1 MDINIKI
8 TLDESPALMQ
18 SLNCLCECLR
28 DVINPSGVT
37 VAEPPKEIATA
48 APAAKTTAPEPAQK
62 EAAKPA
68 ADPDKLTEDEVMRI
82 RKLVP
87 AFLHKS
93 PDNKQKLKAWLEENH
108 VKACK
113 VTNVTRPLLPAI
125 LELLGG
131 D

>member
-37 VAEPPKEIATA
+37 VAEPPKESATM
-48 APAAKTTAPEPAQK
+48 APAAKTAAPAPAQK
-62 EAAKPA
+62 KAAKPA
-68 ADPDKLTEDEVMRI
+68 ADPDKLTEEEVMKI

-93 PDNKQKLKAWLEENH
+93 PDNKQKLKSWLEENH

-131 D
+131 E

>member
-1 MDINIKI
+1 MDINVHI
-8 TLDESPALMQ
+8 TLDESPALMK
-18 SLNCLCECLR
+18 SLDCLCECLR
-28 DVINPSGVT
+28 DVINPAGVT
-37 VAEPPKEIATA
+37 AAETPKKTATA
-48 APAAKTTAPEPAQK
+48 APAKTP
-62 EAAKPA
+62 AKPEA
-68 ADPDKLTEDEVMRI
+68 TKPAEDPDKLTEAEVMKI

-93 PDNKQKLKAWLEENH
+93 PDNKQKLKGWLEKNH

-131 D
+131 E

>member
-1 MDINIKI
+1 MDINVHI
-8 TLDESPALMQ
+8 TLDESPALMK
-18 SLNCLCECLR
+18 SLDCLCECLR
-28 DVINPSGVT
+28 DVINPAGVT
-37 VAEPPKEIATA
+37 VAETPKETATA
-48 APAAKTTAPEPAQK
+48 APAKTPAPAPAKP

-68 ADPDKLTEDEVMRI
+68 ENPDKLTEAEVMKI

-93 PDNKQKLKAWLEENH
+93 PDNKQKLKTWLEENN

-113 VTNVTRPLLPAI
+113 VTNVSRPLLPAI

-131 D
+131 E

>member
-1 MDINIKI
+1 MDINIHI
-8 TLDESPALMQ
+8 TLDESPALMK
-18 SLNCLCECLR
+18 SLDCICECLR
-28 DVINPSGVT
+28 DVINPAGVT
-37 VAEPPKEIATA
+37 AAETPKETATA
-48 APAAKTTAPEPAQK
+48 VPAKTPAK
-62 EAAKPA
+62 PEAAKPA
-68 ADPDKLTEDEVMRI
+68 EDPDRLTEAEVMKI

-93 PDNKQKLKAWLEENH
+93 PDNKQKLKSWLEENH

-131 D
+131 E

>member
-1 MDINIKI
+1 MDINVHI
-8 TLDESPALMQ
+8 TLDESPALVK
-18 SLNCLCECLR
+18 SLDCLCECLR
-28 DVINPSGVT
+28 DVISPAGVT
-37 VAEPPKEIATA
+37 AAEPPKETATA
-48 APAAKTTAPEPAQK
+48 APAKTPAPAPAKP

-68 ADPDKLTEDEVMRI
+68 EDPDRLTEAEVMKI

-93 PDNKQKLKAWLEENH
+93 PDNKQKLKNWLEENH

-125 LELLGG
+125 LDLLGG
-131 D
+131 E

>member
-1 MDINIKI
+1 MDINVHI
-8 TLDESPALMQ
+8 TFDESPALMK
-18 SLNCLCECLR
+18 SLDCLCECLR
-28 DVINPSGVT
+28 DVINPAGVT
-37 VAEPPKEIATA
+37 VAETPKETATA
-48 APAAKTTAPEPAQK
+48 APANTPAPAKP

-68 ADPDKLTEDEVMRI
+68 EDPDKLTEAEVMKI

-93 PDNKQKLKAWLEENH
+93 PDNKQKLKGWLEENH

-131 D
+131 E

>member
-1 MDINIKI
+1 MDINVHI
-8 TLDESPALMQ
+8 TLDESPALMK
-18 SLNCLCECLR
+18 SLDCLCECLR
-28 DVINPSGVT
+28 DVINPAGVT
-37 VAEPPKEIATA
+37 AAETPKETATA
-48 APAAKTTAPEPAQK
+48 APAKTPAKP

-68 ADPDKLTEDEVMRI
+68 EDPDKLTEAEVMKI
-82 RKLVP
+82 RRLVP

-93 PDNKQKLKAWLEENH
+93 PDNKQKLKTWLEENH

-131 D
+131 E

>member
-1 MDINIKI
+1 MDINVHI
-8 TLDESPALMQ
+8 TLDESPALMK
-18 SLNCLCECLR
+18 SLDCLCECLR
-28 DVINPSGVT
+28 DVINPAGVT
-37 VAEPPKEIATA
+37 TAETQKETATA
-48 APAAKTTAPEPAQK
+48 APAKTPAPAKP

-68 ADPDKLTEDEVMRI
+68 EDPDKLTEAEVMKI

-93 PDNKQKLKAWLEENH
+93 PDNKQKLKTWLEENH

-125 LELLGG
+125 RELLGG

>member
-1 MDINIKI
+1 MDINVHI
-8 TLDESPALMQ
+8 TFDESPALMK
-18 SLNCLCECLR
+18 SLDCLCECLR
-28 DVINPSGVT
+28 DVINPAGVT
-37 VAEPPKEIATA
+37 VAETPKETATA
-48 APAAKTTAPEPAQK
+48 APAKTPAPAPAKP

-68 ADPDKLTEDEVMRI
+68 EDPDKLTEAEVMKI

-93 PDNKQKLKAWLEENH
+93 PDNKQKLKGWLEENH

-125 LELLGG
+125 LDLLGG
-131 D
+131 E

>member
-1 MDINIKI
+1 MDIKVHI
-8 TLDESPALMQ
+8 TLDESPALMK
-18 SLNCLCECLR
+18 SLDCLCECLR
-28 DVINPSGVT
+28 DVINPAGVT
-37 VAEPPKEIATA
+37 VAETPKETATA
-48 APAAKTTAPEPAQK
+48 APAKTPDPAPTKP

-68 ADPDKLTEDEVMRI
+68 EDPDKLTEAEVMKI

-93 PDNKQKLKAWLEENH
+93 PDNKQKLKNWLEENH

-131 D
+131 E

>member
-1 MDINIKI
+1 MDINVHI
-8 TLDESPALMQ
+8 TLDESPALMK
-18 SLNCLCECLR
+18 SLDCLCECLR
-28 DVINPSGVT
+28 DVINPAGVT
-37 VAEPPKEIATA
+37 VAETPKETATA
-48 APAAKTTAPEPAQK
+48 APAKTPAPAPAKP
-62 EAAKPA
+62 EAAKPTEN
-68 ADPDKLTEDEVMRI
+68 PDKLTEAEVMKI

-93 PDNKQKLKAWLEENH
+93 PDNKQKLKTWLEENN

-131 D
+131 E

>member
-1 MDINIKI
+1 MDINVHI
-8 TLDESPALMQ
+8 TLDESPALMK
-18 SLNCLCECLR
+18 SLDCLCECLR
-28 DVINPSGVT
+28 DVINPAGVT
-37 VAEPPKEIATA
+37 VAETPKETATA
-48 APAAKTTAPEPAQK
+48 APAKTPDPALTK
-62 EAAKPA
+62 PEAAKPA
-68 ADPDKLTEDEVMRI
+68 EDPDKLTEAEVMKI

-93 PDNKQKLKAWLEENH
+93 PDNKQKLKNWLEENH

>member
-1 MDINIKI
+1 MDINVHI
-8 TLDESPALMQ
+8 TIDESPALMK
-18 SLNCLCECLR
+18 SLDCLCECLR
-28 DVINPSGVT
+28 DVINPAGVNA
-37 VAEPPKEIATA
+37 AETPKETATA
-48 APAAKTTAPEPAQK
+48 APAKTPDPAPAKP

-68 ADPDKLTEDEVMRI
+68 EDPNKLTEAEVMKI

-93 PDNKQKLKAWLEENH
+93 PDNKQKLKSWLEENH

-131 D
+131 E

>member
-1 MDINIKI
+1 MDINVHI
-8 TLDESPALMQ
+8 TLDESPALMT
-18 SLNCLCECLR
+18 SLACLCECLR
-28 DVINPSGVT
+28 DVINPAGVT
-37 VAEPPKEIATA
+37 VAETPKETATA
-48 APAAKTTAPEPAQK
+48 APAKTPSRAPAKP

-68 ADPDKLTEDEVMRI
+68 EDPDKLTEAEVMKI

-125 LELLGG
+125 LDLLGG
-131 D
+131 E

>member
-1 MDINIKI
+1 MDINIHI
-8 TLDESPALMQ
+8 TLDESPALVK
-18 SLNCLCECLR
+18 SLDCLCECLR
-28 DVINPSGVT
+28 DVINPTGVT
-37 VAEPPKEIATA
+37 AAETPKETATA
-48 APAAKTTAPEPAQK
+48 APAKTPAPAPAKP

-68 ADPDKLTEDEVMRI
+68 EDPDRLTEAEVMKI

-93 PDNKQKLKAWLEENH
+93 PDNKQKLKNWLEENH

>member
-1 MDINIKI
+1 MDINVHI
-8 TLDESPALMQ
+8 TLDESPALVK
-18 SLNCLCECLR
+18 SLDCLCECLR
-28 DVINPSGVT
+28 DVISPAGVT
-37 VAEPPKEIATA
+37 VAETPKETATA
-48 APAAKTTAPEPAQK
+48 APAKTPSRAPAKP

-68 ADPDKLTEDEVMRI
+68 EDPDKLTEAEVMKI

-93 PDNKQKLKAWLEENH
+93 PDNKQKLKTWLEENH

-131 D
+131 E

>member
-1 MDINIKI
+1 MDIYVHI
-8 TLDESPALMQ
+8 TLDESPALMK
-18 SLNCLCECLR
+18 SLDCLCECLR
-28 DVINPSGVT
+28 DVINPAGVT
-37 VAEPPKEIATA
+37 VAETPKETATA
-48 APAAKTTAPEPAQK
+48 APAKTPAPAPAKK

-68 ADPDKLTEDEVMRI
+68 ADLDKLTEDEIMKI

-93 PDNKQKLKAWLEENH
+93 PDNKQKLKTWLEENH

-131 D
+131 E

>member
-1 MDINIKI
+1 MDLNIHI
-8 TLDESPALMQ
+8 TLDESPALMK
-18 SLNCLCECLR
+18 SLDCLCECLR
-28 DVINPSGVT
+28 DVINPAGVT
-37 VAEPPKEIATA
+37 VSETPKETATA
-48 APAAKTTAPEPAQK
+48 TPAKATAPAKP

-68 ADPDKLTEDEVMRI
+68 EDPDKLTEAEVMKI

-93 PDNKQKLKAWLEENH
+93 PDNKLKLKTWLEDNH

-125 LELLGG
+125 LDLLGG

>member
-1 MDINIKI
+1 MDINVHI
-8 TLDESPALMQ
+8 TLDESPALMK
-18 SLNCLCECLR
+18 SLDCLCECLR
-28 DVINPSGVT
+28 NVINPADVT
-37 VAEPPKEIATA
+37 VAETPKETATA
-48 APAAKTTAPEPAQK
+48 APAKTPAPAPAKP

-68 ADPDKLTEDEVMRI
+68 EDPDKLTEAEVMKI

-131 D
+131 A

>member
-1 MDINIKI
+1 MDLNIHI
-8 TLDESPALMQ
+8 TLDESPALMK
-18 SLNCLCECLR
+18 SLDCLCECLR
-28 DVINPSGVT
+28 DVINPAGVT
-37 VAEPPKEIATA
+37 VAESLKETATA
-48 APAAKTTAPEPAQK
+48 VPAKTPAPAKP

-68 ADPDKLTEDEVMRI
+68 EDPDKLTEAEVMKI
-82 RKLVP
+82 RKRVP

-93 PDNKQKLKAWLEENH
+93 PDNKQKLKSWLEENH

-131 D
+131 E

>member
-1 MDINIKI
+1 MDININI
-8 TLDESPALMQ
+8 TIDESPALMK
-18 SLNCLCECLR
+18 SLDCLCECLR
-28 DVINPSGVT
+28 DVINPAGVT
-37 VAEPPKEIATA
+37 VVETQKETA
-48 APAAKTTAPEPAQK
+48 AAAPAKTTAPAKP

-68 ADPDKLTEDEVMRI
+68 EDPDKLTEAEVMKI

-93 PDNKQKLKAWLEENH
+93 PDNKLKLKNWLEENH

-125 LELLGG
+125 LDLLGG

>member
-1 MDINIKI
+1 MDIIVHI
-8 TLDESPALMQ
+8 TLDESPALMK
-18 SLNCLCECLR
+18 SLDCLCEVLR
-28 DVINPSGVT
+28 DVINPAGVT
-37 VAEPPKEIATA
+37 VAETPKETATA
-48 APAAKTTAPEPAQK
+48 APAKP

-68 ADPDKLTEDEVMRI
+68 EDPDKLTEAEVMKI

-93 PDNKQKLKAWLEENH
+93 PDNKQKLKNWLEENH

-131 D
+131 E

>member
-1 MDINIKI
+1 MDINIHI
-8 TLDESPALMQ
+8 TLDESPALMK
-18 SLNCLCECLR
+18 SLDCLCECLR
-28 DVINPSGVT
+28 DVINPAGVT
-37 VAEPPKEIATA
+37 VAETPKETATA
-48 APAAKTTAPEPAQK
+48 APAKTPDPAP
-62 EAAKPA
+62 AKPEA
-68 ADPDKLTEDEVMRI
+68 VKPAEDPGRLTEAEVMKI

-93 PDNKQKLKAWLEENH
+93 PDNKQKLKSWLEENH

>member
-1 MDINIKI
+1 MDINVHI
-8 TLDESPALMQ
+8 TLDESPALMK
-18 SLNCLCECLR
+18 SLDCLCECLR
-28 DVINPSGVT
+28 DVINPAGVT
-37 VAEPPKEIATA
+37 VAETPKETATA
-48 APAAKTTAPEPAQK
+48 APAKTPDPAPTKP

-68 ADPDKLTEDEVMRI
+68 EDPNKLTEAEVMKI

-93 PDNKQKLKAWLEENH
+93 PDNKQKLKTWLETNH

-125 LELLGG
+125 LDLLGG
-131 D
+131 E

>member
-1 MDINIKI
+1 MDINVHI
-8 TLDESPALMQ
+8 TLDESPALMK
-18 SLNCLCECLR
+18 SLDCLCEVLR
-28 DVINPSGVT
+28 DVINPAGVT
-37 VAEPPKEIATA
+37 VAETPKETATA
-48 APAAKTTAPEPAQK
+48 APAKTPDPAPAKP

-68 ADPDKLTEDEVMRI
+68 EDPDKLTEAEVMKI

-93 PDNKQKLKAWLEENH
+93 PDNKQKLKGWLEENH

-131 D
+131 E

>member
-1 MDINIKI
+1 MDLNIHI
-8 TLDESPALMQ
+8 TLDESPALMK
-18 SLNCLCECLR
+18 SLDCLCECLR
-28 DVINPSGVT
+28 DVINPAGVT
-37 VAEPPKEIATA
+37 VAESLKETATA
-48 APAAKTTAPEPAQK
+48 VPAKTPAPAKPET
-62 EAAKPA
+62 AKPA
-68 ADPDKLTEDEVMRI
+68 EDPDKLTEAEVMKI

-125 LELLGG
+125 LDLLGG

>member
-1 MDINIKI
+1 MDINVHI
-8 TLDESPALMQ
+8 TLDESPALMK
-18 SLNCLCECLR
+18 SLDCLCECLR
-28 DVINPSGVT
+28 DVINPAGVT
-37 VAEPPKEIATA
+37 VAETPKETATA
-48 APAAKTTAPEPAQK
+48 EPAKTPAPAP
-62 EAAKPA
+62 AKPEA
-68 ADPDKLTEDEVMRI
+68 TKPAEDPDKLTEAEVMKI

-93 PDNKQKLKAWLEENH
+93 PDNKQKLKGWLEKNH

-131 D
+131 E

>member
-1 MDINIKI
+1 MDINVHI
-8 TLDESPALMQ
+8 TLDESPALMK
-18 SLNCLCECLR
+18 SLDCLCECLR
-28 DVINPSGVT
+28 DVINTAGVT
-37 VAEPPKEIATA
+37 AAEPPKETATA
-48 APAAKTTAPEPAQK
+48 APAKTPAPAKP

-68 ADPDKLTEDEVMRI
+68 EDPDKLTEAEVMKI

-93 PDNKQKLKAWLEENH
+93 PDNKQKLKTWLEENH

-131 D
+131 E

>member
-1 MDINIKI
+1 MDINVRI
-8 TLDESPALMQ
+8 TLDESPALMK
-18 SLNCLCECLR
+18 SLDCLCECLR
-28 DVINPSGVT
+28 DVINPAGVT
-37 VAEPPKEIATA
+37 VAETPKETATA
-48 APAAKTTAPEPAQK
+48 APTKTPSPAPAKQ

-68 ADPDKLTEDEVMRI
+68 EDPDKLTEAEVMKI

-93 PDNKQKLKAWLEENH
+93 PDNKQKLKTWLEENN

-131 D
+131 E

>member
-1 MDINIKI
+1 MDINVHI
-8 TLDESPALMQ
+8 TLDESPALMK
-18 SLNCLCECLR
+18 SLDCLCECLR
-28 DVINPSGVT
+28 DVINPAGVT
-37 VAEPPKEIATA
+37 AAETPKETATA
-48 APAAKTTAPEPAQK
+48 APAKTPAPAPAKP

-68 ADPDKLTEDEVMRI
+68 EYPDKLTEDEVMRI

-93 PDNKQKLKAWLEENH
+93 PDNKQKLKSWLEENH

-125 LELLGG
+125 LDLLGG
-131 D
+131 E

>member
-1 MDINIKI
+1 MDINIHI
-8 TLDESPALMQ
+8 TLDESPALMK
-18 SLNCLCECLR
+18 SLDCLCECLR
-28 DVINPSGVT
+28 DVINPAGVT
-37 VAEPPKEIATA
+37 ATETPKETATA
-48 APAAKTTAPEPAQK
+48 APAKTPAPAPAKP

-68 ADPDKLTEDEVMRI
+68 EDPDKLTEDEVMRI

-93 PDNKQKLKAWLEENH
+93 PDNKQKLKSWLEENH

-131 D
+131 E

>member
-1 MDINIKI
+1 MDINVHI
-8 TLDESPALMQ
+8 TLDESPALMK
-18 SLNCLCECLR
+18 SLDCLCECLR
-28 DVINPSGVT
+28 DVINPTGVT
-37 VAEPPKEIATA
+37 AAEPPKETTTA
-48 APAAKTTAPEPAQK
+48 APAKTPAPAPAKP

-68 ADPDKLTEDEVMRI
+68 EDPDKLTEAEVMKI

-93 PDNKQKLKAWLEENH
+93 PDNKQKLKGWLEENH
-108 VKACK
+108 VEACK

-131 D
+131 E

>member
-1 MDINIKI
+1 MDINVHI
-8 TLDESPALMQ
+8 TLDESPALMK
-18 SLNCLCECLR
+18 SLDCLCECLR
-28 DVINPSGVT
+28 DVINPAGVT
-37 VAEPPKEIATA
+37 VAETPKETATA
-48 APAAKTTAPEPAQK
+48 APAKTPSPAPAKQ

-68 ADPDKLTEDEVMRI
+68 EDPDKLTEAEVMKI

-93 PDNKQKLKAWLEENH
+93 PDNKQKLKSWLEENH

-131 D
+131 E

>member
-1 MDINIKI
+1 MDINIHI
-8 TLDESPALMQ
+8 TLDESPALMK
-18 SLNCLCECLR
+18 SLDCLCECLR
-28 DVINPSGVT
+28 DVINPAGVT
-37 VAEPPKEIATA
+37 VAETPKETATA
-48 APAAKTTAPEPAQK
+48 APTKTQAPAPAKP

-68 ADPDKLTEDEVMRI
+68 EDPGKLTEAEVMKI

-93 PDNKQKLKAWLEENH
+93 PDNKQKLKSWLEENN

-131 D
+131 E

>member
-1 MDINIKI
+1 MDINIHI
-8 TLDESPALMQ
+8 TLDESPALMK
-18 SLNCLCECLR
+18 SLDCLCECLR
-28 DVINPSGVT
+28 DVINPAGVT
-37 VAEPPKEIATA
+37 AAETPKETATA
-48 APAAKTTAPEPAQK
+48 APAKTPAPAPAKP

-68 ADPDKLTEDEVMRI
+68 EDPDKLTEDEVMRI

-93 PDNKQKLKAWLEENH
+93 PDNKQKLKSWLEENH

-131 D
+131 E